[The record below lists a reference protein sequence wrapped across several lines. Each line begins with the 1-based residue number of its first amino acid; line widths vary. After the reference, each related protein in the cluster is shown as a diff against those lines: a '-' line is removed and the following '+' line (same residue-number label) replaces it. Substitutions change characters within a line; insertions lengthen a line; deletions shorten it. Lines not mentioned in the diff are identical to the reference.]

1 MVTVDL
7 VYPVRP
13 GNVNEELR
21 YSLRS
26 VEANYPHGRVW
37 IVGDQPNWLT
47 GVEFIRGNTQPHPR
61 ANIYHNLL
69 AACAHPDLADE
80 FVIFNDDFFV
90 TEPVE
95 GTPMAYRST
104 LRQHLNLPRLRTSQ
118 SWWKDSLTTT
128 LICLQ
133 AVGIDEPLSYELHV
147 PFPVNKALMAAT
159 LEQFKN
165 VTPANPPQWRS
176 LYGNLHASGAV
187 MQPDSKVFRPGP
199 LRTPYHSTTDV
210 SWRNFRTTFRTLF
223 PEPSPYELDNGVIQQ
238 SRGTRV
244 STAV

>member
-1 MVTVDL
+1 MSRLDL

-13 GNVNEELR
+13 GDVNEELR
-21 YSLRS
+21 FSLRS
-26 VEANYPHGRVW
+26 VEANYPHGRIW
-37 IVGDQPNWLT
+37 LVGDMPNWVT
-47 GVEFIRGNTQPHPR
+47 GVEFIPGNTQPHMR

-69 AACAHPDLADE
+69 AVCRHPKVADE

-95 GTPMAYRST
+95 GTPMSYRST
-104 LRQHLNLPRLRTSQ
+104 LREHLDLPRLRTTQ
-118 SWWKDSLTTT
+118 GWWKDSLTTT

-133 AVGIDEPLSYELHV
+133 AVGIDDPLSYELHV
-147 PFPVNKALMAAT
+147 PFPVNKAKMLAT

-176 LYGNLHASGAV
+176 LYGNLHATNPVKAG
-187 MQPDSKVFRPGP
+187 DSKVFRPGP

-223 PEPSPYELDNGVIQQ
+223 PEPSPYELDNGAIQRARG
-238 SRGTRV
+238 SRARATV
-244 STAV
+244 